1 MMKQLIIIVLL
12 AAITTSATAQKD
24 REKIESLRIAHITNE
39 LDFSSEDSQAFW
51 PIFNTYDASKHNLRD
66 EKRALIQESKE
77 GVNVIDELIRIE
89 EAQYLLFKQYMT
101 DLRDVLSDDQI
112 LSLLSAEK
120 KFKERLIKRLHSDR
134 AGEN

>member
-1 MMKQLIIIVLL
+1 MMKQLIIIVFLVAL
-12 AAITTSATAQKD
+12 STSATAQKD
-24 REKIESLRIAHITNE
+24 RKKIESLRIAHISNA
-39 LDFSSEDSQAFW
+39 LDLSSEDSQSFW

-66 EKRALIQESKE
+66 KKRALVRQPKE

-112 LSLLSAEK
+112 LLLLSAEK
-120 KFKERLIKRLHSDR
+120 KFKQRLIKRLHSER